1 MTEDK
6 VQAGE
11 REAVKASEEVTRRN
25 VKMILEFTNETRK
38 MLLELRNMFDVLQG
52 HVMNQKHEVD
62 ELRRQLSFVQQRQAA
77 GGTKVYTNGD

>member
-11 REAVKASEEVTRRN
+11 REAVKASEEVIRRN

>member
-25 VKMILEFTNETRK
+25 VKMIPEFTNETRK